1 MSATGLLSRI
11 PVPRGLLVTLFVA
24 VVLAIA
30 VSSLVHLM
38 HEVDPR
44 QIPIALHSLP
54 VWRIAVALVCTGIS
68 HLLLTLYDVFALRA
82 VGAKLPWRV
91 AARAAFTSYT
101 LSHNLGFGAITG
113 GSARLR
119 IYSAAGL
126 KPVTVAQIV
135 LIAGIAFWGGVVA
148 VAAFCLLFTSV
159 PISIAGLTLARPWA
173 HLIGAACVAL
183 GPAAILVLRLVPGL
197 RRMVQRIVPLPSPP
211 LALLLIGTAALDLA
225 FAALAL
231 VVLLPGLS
239 LDNFPQ
245 LYLVYSLAV
254 IAGLVTHVP
263 GGIGVFEAVF
273 LSALPETGSSE
284 IAALIAYRAIYYL
297 LPLASSFVLNA
308 AIEARALHRP
318 FRYAARAVSA
328 VGDEIGPLLFAVMSF
343 GGGLVLLLSGATPAL
358 PSRLVVL
365 KSFVPL
371 PFIETSHLAA
381 SLVGT
386 GLLLVAPALAAR
398 LDRGM
403 RVARLLF
410 LLGAAF
416 SLAKGLDIEEASV
429 MLAMAGFLQLAAPSF
444 YRKARGAFS
453 VQSRGWLAAAA
464 VGLLLTTASGIVAYR
479 HVPYGGQLWW
489 EFCLRGDAPRFL
501 RATFAAGLLIAGFTL
516 RLALWRPQAI
526 SGLTRLPEGVFERA
540 TGFSPRSDAA
550 LALTGDKLF
559 LVSPE
564 GDAFVMFSP
573 HGGTCVVMGDPVG
586 PPERWHDLVWEL
598 RRRADRSGARL
609 CFYQL
614 SAAMLPLIIELG
626 LKPIK
631 YGEEAQIA
639 TSAFSLAGPR
649 MKSLRNSHA
658 RAAREGLRLSI
669 VPNAAVPGWLG
680 RLRPISDAWLK
691 AHGAAEKSF
700 SLGRFDAG
708 YLEHFDLAVVRDS
721 HDEPLAFANIWRSG
735 DGCEQSVDLM
745 RQSTNAPPGT
755 MDFLL
760 VELLRRAADQGLARF
775 NLGMAPLSGMQGGKL
790 APAWARL
797 ASLAFSV
804 EGWRYNFAGL
814 RHYKDKFA
822 PEWESR
828 FIATPSGL
836 AGWRSLLD
844 LVRLINGGKPARLG
858 KSKPS
863 HPLARPAIV
872 AGAPS

>member
-1 MSATGLLSRI
+1 
-11 PVPRGLLVTLFVA
+11 
-24 VVLAIA
+24 
-30 VSSLVHLM
+30 M
-38 HEVDPR
+38 HEVDSR
-44 QIPIALHSLP
+44 QIPVALHSLP
-54 VWRIAVALVCTGIS
+54 AWRIAVALTCTGIS

-82 VGAKLPWRV
+82 VGAKLPWRI

-101 LSHNLGFGAITG
+101 LSHNFGFGAITG

-119 IYSAAGL
+119 IYGAAGL

-135 LIAGIAFWGGVVA
+135 LIAGTAFWGGVA
-148 VAAFCLLFTSV
+148 TVAAFCLLFTPEPV
-159 PISIAGLTLARPWA
+159 TIAGLTLARPWA

-183 GPAAILVLRLVPGL
+183 GPAALLVLRLVPGL
-197 RRMVQRIVPLPSPP
+197 RRMVAKIVPLPSPP

-231 VVLLPGLS
+231 VVLLPSLS
-239 LDNFPQ
+239 LVDFPQ
-245 LYLVYSLAV
+245 LYLVYALAV

-273 LSALPETGSSE
+273 LSALPETGSPE

-297 LPLASSFVLNA
+297 LPLASSFALNA
-308 AIEARALHRP
+308 AIEARGLHRP
-318 FRYAARAVSA
+318 FRNAARAVGA
-328 VGDEIGPLLFAVMSF
+328 VGDEIGPLLFAMMSF

-358 PSRLVVL
+358 QSRLTLL
-365 KSFVPL
+365 KGFLPL

-429 MLAMAGFLQLAAPSF
+429 MLAMAGLLQLAAPSF

-453 VQSRGWLAAAA
+453 VQSRGWLVAAM
-464 VGLLLTTASGIVAYR
+464 VGVLLTTVSGIVAYR
-479 HVPYGGQLWW
+479 HVPYDGQLWW

-501 RATFAAGLLIAGFTL
+501 RATFATGLLIAGFTL
-516 RLALWRPQAI
+516 RLALWRPQSM

-540 TGFSPRSDAA
+540 SGSCPRSDAA
-550 LALTGDKLF
+550 LALTGDKHF
-559 LVSPE
+559 LISPE
-564 GDAFVMFSP
+564 GDAFVMFRP

-586 PPERWHDLVWEL
+586 PRERWHDLVWEL
-598 RRRADRSGARL
+598 RRLADRSGARL
-609 CFYQL
+609 CFYQI
-614 SAAMLPLIIELG
+614 SAAMLPLIVELG

-639 TSAFSLAGPR
+639 ADVFSLAGPR
-649 MKSLRNSHA
+649 KKSLRNSYA
-658 RAAREGLRLSI
+658 RAAREGLRLII
-669 VPNAAVPGWLG
+669 VPRATVPGWLG
-680 RLRPISDAWLK
+680 WLRSISDAWLK

-700 SLGRFDAG
+700 SLGRFDAD
-708 YLEHFDLAVVRDS
+708 YLEHFDLAVVLDMQ
-721 HDEPLAFANIWRSG
+721 DEPVAFANIWRSG
-735 DGCEQSVDLM
+735 DGRELSVDLM
-745 RQSTNAPPGT
+745 RQAPTATPGT

-760 VELLRRAADQGLARF
+760 VQLLRHAGEHRIARF
-775 NLGMAPLSGMQGGKL
+775 NLGMAPLSGVQGGKL

-844 LVRLINGGKPARLG
+844 LVGLINDSAPRRTRPADC
-858 KSKPS
+858 
-863 HPLARPAIV
+863 LARSTRGLRI
-872 AGAPS
+872 PS